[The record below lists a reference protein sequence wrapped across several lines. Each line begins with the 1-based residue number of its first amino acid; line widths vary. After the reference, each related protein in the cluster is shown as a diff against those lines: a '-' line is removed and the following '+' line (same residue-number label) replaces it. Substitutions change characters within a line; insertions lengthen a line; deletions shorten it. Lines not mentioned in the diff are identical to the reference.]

1 MFQRILCKI
10 FSFVWR
16 NRLWTENMNGERIDI
31 EVVKVLGWRNALTNF
46 EEVRAVTFYLFPW
59 ER

>member
-1 MFQRILCKI
+1 
-10 FSFVWR
+10 
-16 NRLWTENMNGERIDI
+16 MNGERIDI